1 VNHEQTHAYAR
12 AALAVAEAE
21 GATEVVERELDAV
34 ARALDGNEE
43 LRAAVTD
50 QQVPLGR
57 RLGMVDGD
65 LLASAHPATRTTL
78 AMLLAADRL
87 AALGSI
93 VAAMRELADSGRVM
107 AEVTVAVPLDEAR
120 RTALTAALER
130 ATGRELDVRFVVD
143 PTVVGGVRA
152 TVGDT
157 VIDGSLLRRLTD
169 LRTRVGL

>member
-1 VNHEQTHAYAR
+1 MNHEHTRAYAR

-34 ARALDGNEE
+34 ARALDGSDE
-43 LRAAVTD
+43 LRTVLSD

-57 RLGMVDGD
+57 RLGAVDGE
-65 LLASAHPATRTTL
+65 LLAAAHPATRTAL
-78 AMLLAADRL
+78 AMVLAAERITE
-87 AALGSI
+87 LGVI
-93 VAAMRELADSGRVM
+93 VAAMRELADSDRVV
-107 AEVTVAVPLDEAR
+107 AEVAVAVPLDEAR
-120 RTALTAALER
+120 RAALTAALER

-143 PTVVGGVRA
+143 ETVVGGVRA

-157 VIDGSLLRRLTD
+157 VIDGSLLRRISD